1 MAVQMAEMEYIQCR
15 LVEALKDIMVHYD
28 STVRNSLGDLIQF
41 IYGED
46 EMDGAFIKRQR
57 LTHLR

>member
-1 MAVQMAEMEYIQCR
+1 MAVQTAEMEYIQRR
-15 LVEALKDIMVHYD
+15 LVEALKDVMVHYD
-28 STVRNSLGDLIQF
+28 STVHNSLGDLIQF

>member
-1 MAVQMAEMEYIQCR
+1 MAETEYIQRR
-15 LVEALKDIMVHYD
+15 LVEALKDVMVHYD
-28 STVRNSLGDLIQF
+28 LTMHNSLGDLIQF

-57 LTHLR
+57 LTHLC

>member
-1 MAVQMAEMEYIQCR
+1 MAVQMAEMEYIQRR
-15 LVEALKDIMVHYD
+15 LVEALKDVMVHYD
-28 STVRNSLGDLIQF
+28 STVHNSLGDLIQF

-46 EMDGAFIKRQR
+46 EMDRAFIKRQR